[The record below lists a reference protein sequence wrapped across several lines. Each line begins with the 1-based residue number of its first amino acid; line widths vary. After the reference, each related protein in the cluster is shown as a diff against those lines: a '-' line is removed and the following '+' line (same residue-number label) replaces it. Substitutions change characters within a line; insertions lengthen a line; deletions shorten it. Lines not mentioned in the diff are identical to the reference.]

1 MKTPTIITRSLLV
14 AASAVL
20 VLTATS
26 AQAATD
32 DDLDQT
38 IDPDQA
44 QGSGQVVRDRG
55 HVDFGP
61 TVATGEWAV
70 QLHDDTETPKYWRDV
85 DDVVLRV
92 NDASMLTIP
101 DDPAYDFL
109 GQEAGSEVYVIP
121 QTQKSDVIWVG
132 WNTQEPG
139 VLDVMNLGT
148 TLSVLGVD
156 GPGDVSVYL
165 QSGNFGE
172 PEPLWST
179 HEPFPQQSWIE
190 VNTHTHAN
198 WVFSAP
204 GIYLVDIR
212 FDADLIDGTTE
223 SAEATLRFAV
233 GDETDAAVAFAAS
246 PSSDEATDEADAPA
260 APGDSGIGDEDAT
273 GDAGIPTTVV
283 VAAVVAA
290 VALAL
295 LVAIV
300 VMLTA
305 TRRAKQRV
313 LDARAKT
320 GSAA

>member
-1 MKTPTIITRSLLV
+1 MTTRTILTRSLLG
-14 AASAVL
+14 AATAALLLS
-20 VLTATS
+20 ATS
-26 AQAATD
+26 AHAATD
-32 DDLDQT
+32 DLAQT

-44 QGSGQVVRDRG
+44 QGTGQVVRDRG

-61 TVATGEWAV
+61 TLATGEWAV
-70 QLHDDTETPKYWRDV
+70 QLHDDTETPTYWRNV

-121 QTQKSDVIWVG
+121 QTQKADVIWVG

-139 VLDVMNLGT
+139 VLDVLNLGT
-148 TLSVLGVD
+148 TLNVLGVD

-165 QSGNFGE
+165 QSGNFGD

-179 HEPFPQQSWIE
+179 HEAFPQQSWIE

-198 WVFSAP
+198 WVFSEP
-204 GIYLVDIR
+204 GVYLVDIR
-212 FDADLIDGTTE
+212 FDADLIDGTTA

-233 GDETDAAVAFAAS
+233 GDETDAEAVLAAAA
-246 PSSDEATDEADAPA
+246 ATTE
-260 APGDSGIGDEDAT
+260 DSGSGGAEPPLAEAADPGTDAAAA
-273 GDAGIPTTVV
+273 AGAVPTTAIVAIVV
-283 VAAVVAA
+283 SA

-295 LVAIV
+295 VVAVV

-305 TRRAKQRV
+305 TRRAKQSV
-313 LDARAKT
+313 LDARKRA
-320 GSAA
+320 GVAE

>member
-1 MKTPTIITRSLLV
+1 MKTPTLLTRSLLV
-14 AASAVL
+14 ATTAALLLS
-20 VLTATS
+20 ATS

-44 QGSGQVVRDRG
+44 QGTGQVVRDRG

-61 TVATGEWAV
+61 TLATGAWAV

-92 NDASMLTIP
+92 NDASMLEVP
-101 DDPAYDFL
+101 DDEAYDFL

-121 QTQKSDVIWVG
+121 QTQKTDVIWVG

-139 VLDVMNLGT
+139 VLEIMNLGT

-165 QSGNFGE
+165 QSGNFGD

-179 HEPFPQQSWIE
+179 SQPFPQQSWIE

-198 WVFSAP
+198 WVFSDP
-204 GIYLVDIR
+204 GVYLVDIR

-233 GDETDAAVAFAAS
+233 GDETNADDAFDAVS
-246 PSSDEATDEADAPA
+246 TVDEAAAGDEAVPAPA
-260 APGDSGIGDEDAT
+260 EEESDASGADTAS
-273 GDAGIPTTVV
+273 GIPTAVV
-283 VAAVVAA
+283 VSAVVGA
-290 VALAL
+290 VTLAL
-295 LVAIV
+295 VIAVI

-313 LDARAKT
+313 LAARASREA
-320 GSAA
+320 GE